1 MSEQLLKSAAPSILI
16 VLMGSLGDV
25 ARGLGIVAHLKAGYP
40 DCPITWLVEPKC
52 ADLVGL
58 HPGIDHVIVF
68 RRAWSFKALWDLY
81 RQLRQYR
88 FDITLDL
95 QRHFKSGFFSLLSH
109 SRQRIGFHRKNSK
122 EFNWLFNNTH
132 IEYGNN
138 ELSKLDHYFK
148 FTQYLGLDDPARVNF
163 GISTWDGRK
172 HLPHALT
179 DLDGSLIS
187 IVLGSRWESK
197 NWHKQGYIRLVQ
209 QILANEAPGLPKE
222 ARVAMIGDA
231 TQAAA
236 AREISDHINNKTLID
251 LVGKTSLL
259 ELAAVLKRSAVVVG
273 PDSGPGHVAAAL
285 GTAYISLFGP
295 TSPERTAPHG
305 CEHLVVQT
313 QLDCIPCY
321 QKQCPLQTR
330 QCMYDIRV
338 EEIMDKLGRVMRE
351 AG

>member
-25 ARGLGIVAHLKAGYP
+25 ARALGIVAHLKAGYP

-81 RQLRQYR
+81 RQLRQYH

-138 ELSKLDHYFK
+138 ELSKLEHYFK

-222 ARVAMIGDA
+222 ARVAMLGDA

-236 AREISDHINNKTLID
+236 AREISDHFNNKALID

-338 EEIMDKLGRVMRE
+338 EEIMNKLGRVMRE